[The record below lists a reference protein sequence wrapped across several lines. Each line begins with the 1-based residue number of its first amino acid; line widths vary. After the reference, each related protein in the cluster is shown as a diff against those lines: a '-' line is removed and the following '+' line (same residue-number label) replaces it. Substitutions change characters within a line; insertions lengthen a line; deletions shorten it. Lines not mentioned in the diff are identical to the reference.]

1 MKITLNELRQ
11 MVRKIISEMDES
23 ANYKLQLPYMSF
35 SGGGGDVE
43 PRGSEEYDMK
53 RLVEVKELLEKEIG
67 YNIIG
72 TMPYEDENQGESIE
86 GYRIGGGEFGRK
98 TLTDRPSSSYKD
110 KSYYDYEIYEEE
122 GNDVHTIAV
131 DYYETNYHFDKD
143 NYFRGYSSYAESFIF
158 YGYPNK

>member
-11 MVRKIISEMDES
+11 IVRKIISEMDES
-23 ANYKLQLPYMSF
+23 SNYELQLPYMSF

-43 PRGSEEYDMK
+43 PRGTEEYDMD
-53 RLVEVKELLEKEIG
+53 RLVEVKELVERALN

-72 TMPYEDENQGESIE
+72 TIPYEGEDAWEAIE
-86 GYRIGGGEFGRK
+86 GDSMKSGEFDKK
-98 TLTDRPSSSYKD
+98 TLTDRPSSSYND
-110 KSYYDYEIYEEE
+110 KSYYDYEIYEKE
-122 GNDVHTIAV
+122 GSDVHEIAV
-131 DYYETNYHFDKD
+131 NYYKTTHHFDGN

>member
-1 MKITLNELRQ
+1 MKIKLNELRQ
-11 MVRKIISEMDES
+11 MVRKIISEMNES

-43 PRGSEEYDMK
+43 PGGSEEYDMD
-53 RLVEVKELLEKEIG
+53 RLVEVKELAESALN

-72 TMPYEDENQGESIE
+72 TIPYEDKDAWEAIE
-86 GYRIGGGEFGRK
+86 GDSTKSGEFDKK
-98 TLTDRPSSSYKD
+98 TLTDRPSNND

-131 DYYETNYHFDKD
+131 NYYKTTHHFDE
-143 NYFRGYSSYAESFIF
+143 NRYYFRGYSSYAESFIF